1 MNIDM
6 EYEIKSCVAI
16 TLLLTGF
23 VGIVTDTTSKVA
35 SATSATSPAST
46 ITTQPTLSGEV
57 QSIYDNHRLATGED
71 VKNLVILLPNEAHH
85 GPGEEDESRF
95 IDQPFVPD
103 IAVISPGT
111 NVFWFN
117 GDAGHEH
124 NIVVQ
129 DNATGQNLYQT
140 GEFTEFEIRNQTFNE
155 VGEYSYEDTVEYD
168 QGYRMRGN
176 VIVED
181 QVSSPLTSELY
192 DTVGILMVPTMDL
205 ATQTTD
211 LQGRGLSILGTHNFK
226 DLRGGQEGSGDEQTL
241 ILWGTSNMDVG
252 NVLTQ
257 LAEISQELPYS

>member
-1 MNIDM
+1 MKH
-6 EYEIKSCVAI
+6 ETTSCVAI
-16 TLLLTGF
+16 TILLIGLF
-23 VGIVTDTTSKVA
+23 GIANATTSKVA
-35 SATSATSPAST
+35 FATSAAST
-46 ITTQPTLSGEV
+46 ASTVTNQPTLSGEV
-57 QSIYDNHRLATGED
+57 QSIYDNHRLAIGHN
-71 VKNLVILLPNEAHH
+71 VKNLVILIPNEAHH
-85 GPGEEDESRF
+85 GPGEDDESRF

-103 IAVISPGT
+103 TAVVSPGT

-124 NIVVQ
+124 DIIVK
-129 DNATGQNLYQT
+129 DNATGQNRYQT
-140 GEFTEFEIRNQTFNE
+140 GEFTEFEARNQTFNE

-168 QGYRMRGN
+168 EGYRMRGN

-181 QVSSPLTSELY
+181 QISSPLTSEQY

-241 ILWGTSNMDVG
+241 VLWGTSSMDMG
-252 NVLTQ
+252 NILTQ